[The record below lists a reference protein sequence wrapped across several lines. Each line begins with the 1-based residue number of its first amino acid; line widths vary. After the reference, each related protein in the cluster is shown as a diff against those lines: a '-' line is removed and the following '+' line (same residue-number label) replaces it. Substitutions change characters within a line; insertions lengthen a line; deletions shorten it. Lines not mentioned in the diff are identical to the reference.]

1 MSCGGATQV
10 QLVALTAVD
19 SYLTAA
25 ATSTFFAYRSM
36 PYAVFGLEFAEL
48 QLTGAQTLNEKST
61 TQGTCTIDRRG
72 DKLAKIY
79 LQFKAD
85 AIMNITQDA
94 ITLHGAVDDAGSE
107 NAAIMKKCRGI
118 VGGHGHKHWVP
129 VRLSDTAFGGA
140 VCSVTTAGVV
150 AVPAG
155 TGALIKPGDRATV
168 ITGLAVTAGSATGS
182 SAIGTM
188 VTLVQSIATDNV
200 QLELQVP
207 VVGATNSAIVHF
219 EREISR
225 GSVDCGPNPFV
236 SETFEWTPF
245 SKTAIDGP
253 RADTGQSA
261 IGLRY
266 RAVGGDPHDLAAYYR
281 PFAPCLL
288 IDTVTLL
295 CGSQCLDTLTA
306 SALVIYHELYVP
318 KHAQGIRNLNATRDI
333 AQLKKWALQPQVW
346 RMLLPFNM
354 CTSYAKALSL
364 VSICLHNLKLNIKFN
379 PVMVAVG
386 NGVGGIFLDT
396 MAVVKKT
403 DGGAATN
410 TAVRTCAA
418 QASDSSIM
426 PWATHANST
435 ASTSDPLAALATA
448 TFKGSNIACTVLVEY
463 VYTGKAEREMEV
475 NLTDRMVVTEH
486 QTMQNIVLSGVGAV
500 TTQITVNHPIAS
512 IFCTAVSSAH
522 MLHGDKQN
530 YDGHPDPL
538 TYTRDAPR
546 DSLVPL
552 LKTMQLKFNSAE
564 RTPAYDTTFYREILN
579 VNALK
584 NTPDTDIC
592 AIHFG
597 IASAYD
603 PQQSGS
609 ANLARLERVDM
620 VTLLNPCYTKD
631 NSNVGGLQAAG
642 STVGAGQMSAAHQ
655 VTLTFDFLSVNVW
668 EVKDCMMGRM
678 YA

>member
-94 ITLHGAVDDAGSE
+94 ITISGAGTAA
-107 NAAIMKKCRGI
+107 NADKGLTKRRGI
-118 VGGHGHKHWVP
+118 VAGGAERWIP
-129 VRLSDTAFGGA
+129 VRVSATQNGAF
-140 VCSVTTAGVV
+140 
-150 AVPAG
+150 PATMSG
-155 TGALIKPGDRATV
+155 TTGAIIAFTGIESIALPGDRVRIQTDS
-168 ITGLAVTAGSATGS
+168 GATGDDS
-182 SAIGTM
+182 FVTRVKSTATDTLNLETASAIT
-188 VTLVQSIATDNV
+188 TNTHAVQV
-200 QLELQVP
+200 WL
-207 VVGATNSAIVHF
+207 
-219 EREISR
+219 EREVSC
-225 GSVDCGPNPFV
+225 GSVICSQNPCIREDYEQLIF
-236 SETFEWTPF
+236 T
-245 SKTAIDGP
+245 KTAVDGP
-253 RADTGQSA
+253 RSHASQSVL
-261 IGLRY
+261 GFRY
-266 RAVGGDPHDLAAYYR
+266 RGVGGDPHDLAAYYR

-318 KHAQGIRNLNATRDI
+318 KHAQGVRNLNATRDI
-333 AQLKKWALQPQVW
+333 NQLKKWALQPQVW

-396 MAVVKKT
+396 MTVNSLF
-403 DGGAATN
+403 GGGTATN
-410 TAVRTCAA
+410 AVVRTCAV
-418 QASDSSIM
+418 QASDSSIT
-426 PWATHANST
+426 PWIANSFT
-435 ASTSDPLAALATA
+435 VSTDDPLSTPSSA

-475 NLTDRMVVTEH
+475 NLTDRMVVVEH
-486 QTMQNIVLSGVGAV
+486 QVMQNIVLSGTGAV

-512 IFCTAVSSAH
+512 IFCTAVSSANT
-522 MLHGDKQN
+522 LHGDKHN
-530 YDGHPDPL
+530 YDGFHDPL
-538 TYTRDAPR
+538 TWHCDAPR
-546 DSLVPL
+546 ASLVPL
-552 LKTMQLKFNSAE
+552 LKTIQLKFNSAE
-564 RTPAYDTTFYREILN
+564 RTPAYDTSFYREILN

-584 NTPDTDIC
+584 NTPDSDIC

-609 ANLARLERVDM
+609 ANTARLERVDL
-620 VTLLNPCYTKD
+620 VTTLNPFYTKD
-631 NSNVGGLQAAG
+631 NSNVGGLDAVG
-642 STVGAGQMSAAHQ
+642 TTVTNVGEMSAAHQ
-655 VTLTFDFLSVNVW
+655 VTLTFDFLSINVW

>member
-94 ITLHGAVDDAGSE
+94 ITIHGASVSGDADNGLT
-107 NAAIMKKCRGI
+107 KHRGI
-118 VGGHGHKHWVP
+118 VAGGTERWIP
-129 VRLSDTAFGGA
+129 VRVSATQNGAFLS
-140 VCSVTTAGVV
+140 TTN
-150 AVPAG
+150 
-155 TGALIKPGDRATV
+155 TATV
-168 ITGLAVTAGSATGS
+168 ITATG
-182 SAIGTM
+182 IG
-188 VTLVQSIATDNV
+188 SIALPGDRVRIATSSGASTMASIVSRVKSTTADTIV
-200 QLELQVP
+200 LE
-207 VVGATNSAIVHF
+207 VG
-219 EREISR
+219 
-225 GSVDCGPNPFV
+225 
-236 SETFEWTPF
+236 
-245 SKTAIDGP
+245 TAIDANTSIQVSLEREVSCGSLICSQNPCIREDYEQLIFTKTAVDGP
-253 RADTGQSA
+253 RSHASQSVL
-261 IGLRY
+261 GFRY
-266 RAVGGDPHDLAAYYR
+266 RGVGGDPHDLAAYYR

-318 KHAQGIRNLNATRDI
+318 KHAQGVRNLNATRDI
-333 AQLKKWALQPQVW
+333 NQLKKWALQPQVW

-396 MAVVKKT
+396 MTVNKLF
-403 DGGAATN
+403 GGTTATN
-410 TAVRTCAA
+410 AVVRTCAV
-418 QASDSSIM
+418 QASDSSIT
-426 PWATHANST
+426 PWIANSFT
-435 ASTSDPLAALATA
+435 VATDDPLNTPSSA

-475 NLTDRMVVTEH
+475 NLTDRMVVVEH
-486 QTMQNIVLSGVGAV
+486 QTMQNIVLSSTSSV

-512 IFCTAVSSAH
+512 IFCTAVSSANT
-522 MLHGDKQN
+522 LHGDKHN
-530 YDGHPDPL
+530 YDGFPDPL
-538 TYTRDAPR
+538 TWHRDAPR
-546 DSLVPL
+546 ASLVPL

-564 RTPAYDTTFYREILN
+564 RTPAYDTSFYREILN

-620 VTLLNPCYTKD
+620 VTTLNPFYVKD
-631 NSNVGGLQAAG
+631 NTNVGGLDAVG
-642 STVGAGQMSAAHQ
+642 TTVTNVGEMSAAHQ